1 MDAKASPL
9 FWGCATALITPFC
22 SPGGG
27 SPASGRNPIDREA
40 FVRLLRRQ
48 LDAGV
53 DALVIAGTT
62 GESPT
67 LSDAEKEW
75 LFTTAVREAR
85 RHAEGRAGSSP
96 EPQPIPIIAGRAGS
110 SPEPQP
116 VPIIAGRAGSSPEPR
131 PIPIIAGRA
140 GAPTE
145 PRPVPIIAGRA
156 GASPEPRPIPIIAGR
171 AGSSPEPQPV
181 PIIAGRAGSS
191 PEPQPVPIIAGR
203 AGAPTEPRPVPII
216 AGTGSNDTAH
226 AVELARM
233 AAASGCDGLLVVT
246 PYYNKT
252 SEAGLLA
259 HFTAVAEATDKPVI
273 LYHVPGRTGC
283 RMTPAVCRALAG
295 HPRIAGLKDAGG
307 DMGFTARVAAACGDA
322 LPLYAGCD
330 ELTLPT
336 LALGGVG
343 VISVLSNLCPEAM
356 VRLCRL
362 VRAGDLPA
370 ARGLARSL
378 QPLMDA
384 LAADINP
391 IPIKYALGRRG
402 LASPALRLPLVE
414 AGEAARQ
421 ELDKALAAGVAG
433 MAASPSGF
441 DA

>member
-131 PIPIIAGRA
+131 PI
-140 GAPTE
+140 
-145 PRPVPIIAGRA
+145 
-156 GASPEPRPIPIIAGR
+156 
-171 AGSSPEPQPV
+171 
-181 PIIAGRAGSS
+181 
-191 PEPQPVPIIAGR
+191 PIIAGR